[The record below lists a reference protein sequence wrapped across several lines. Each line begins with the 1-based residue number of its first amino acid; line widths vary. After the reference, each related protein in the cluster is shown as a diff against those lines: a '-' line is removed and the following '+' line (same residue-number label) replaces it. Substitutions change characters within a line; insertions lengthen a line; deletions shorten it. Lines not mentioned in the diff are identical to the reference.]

1 MSLEMPL
8 SPRKIIL
15 REVKRLE
22 IDADLLAT
30 LRHYAKNESGTRL
43 SAFGKAILRA
53 GFESRDE
60 IKAADI
66 AKLLEITAGAV
77 SQHYARFD
85 AED

>member
-1 MSLEMPL
+1 MSL

-22 IDADLLAT
+22 IDAELLAT
-30 LRHYAKNESGTRL
+30 LRRYAKNENGTRL

-53 GFESRDE
+53 GFESKDD

-66 AKLLEITAGAV
+66 ARLLEITPGAV
-77 SQHYARFD
+77 SQHYARFI
-85 AED
+85 EDG